1 MEEKSTNKI
10 AVFSIDVEEWYHL
23 EYFKNSKTD
32 KNKSVMDGL
41 HTFIKIVNKHNIKAS
56 FFIVGELIQTLKKT
70 IKNLD
75 IEGHDIGLHSY
86 FHKRPVVQ
94 NINEFIK
101 DTKDTISEMKSI
113 LPNNSF
119 GYRSPCF
126 AIDRERLDE
135 VIKLGIQYDASKITQ
150 KEHPL
155 YVNLDLD
162 GFEKQERDIYKKDF
176 FKVFE
181 VSTIKFLGV
190 NIPIAGGGYLRII
203 PWPIYIWLLK
213 KYLKESTFINFFIHP
228 FELSSMN
235 FDLPENTP
243 YLTKFRYN
251 YKRNKV
257 EKRLNRI
264 IELLK
269 ENDYNFKTFS
279 QYKI

>member
-101 DTKDTISEMKSI
+101 DTKDALSEMKSI

-135 VIKLGIQYDASKITQ
+135 LIKLGIQYDASKITQ

-162 GFEKQERDIYKKDF
+162 GFEKQGRDIYKKDF

-279 QYKI
+279 QI

>member
-1 MEEKSTNKI
+1 
-10 AVFSIDVEEWYHL
+10 
-23 EYFKNSKTD
+23 
-32 KNKSVMDGL
+32 MDGL
-41 HTFIKIVNKHNIKAS
+41 HTFIKIVDKHDIKAS

-70 IKNLD
+70 IKKLD
-75 IEGHDIGLHSY
+75 AEGHDIGLHSY

-101 DTKDTISEMKSI
+101 DTLDTLSEMKSI

-126 AIDRERLDE
+126 AIDRQRLDE

-203 PWPIYIWLLK
+203 PWPIYQWLLK
-213 KYLKESTFINFFIHP
+213 KYIKKSTFVNFFIHP
-228 FELSSMN
+228 FELSNMN
-235 FDLPENTP
+235 FDLPKNTP
-243 YLTKFRYN
+243 FLTKFRYN

-257 EKRLNRI
+257 EKRLTQI
-264 IELLK
+264 IKLLK
-269 ENDYNFKTFS
+269 ENNYNFKTFS
-279 QYKI
+279 QM

>member
-1 MEEKSTNKI
+1 MEEKSINKI

-23 EYFKNSKTD
+23 EYFKNSKID
-32 KNKSVMDGL
+32 NKKSVMDGL
-41 HTFIKIVNKHNIKAS
+41 YTFIKIVDKHNIKAS

-70 IKNLD
+70 IKKLD

-279 QYKI
+279 QI

>member
-32 KNKSVMDGL
+32 KKKSVMDGL
-41 HTFIKIVNKHNIKAS
+41 HTFIKIVDKHNIKAS

-86 FHKRPVVQ
+86 FHKRPIVQ

-101 DTKDTISEMKSI
+101 DTKDTLSEMKSI

-162 GFEKQERDIYKKDF
+162 GFEKQGRDIYKRDF

-190 NIPIAGGGYLRII
+190 NIPLAGGGYLRII

-269 ENDYNFKTFS
+269 ENDYTFKTFS
-279 QYKI
+279 QL

>member
-32 KNKSVMDGL
+32 KKKSVMDGL
-41 HTFIKIVNKHNIKAS
+41 HTFIKIVDKHNIKAS

-235 FDLPENTP
+235 FDVPENTP

-279 QYKI
+279 QI

>member
-1 MEEKSTNKI
+1 MEGKSTKKI

-23 EYFKNSKTD
+23 EYFKNSKID
-32 KNKSVMDGL
+32 KKNSVMDGL
-41 HTFIKIVNKHNIKAS
+41 DTFIKIVDKHNIKAS

-70 IKNLD
+70 IKKLD
-75 IEGHDIGLHSY
+75 VEGHDIGLHSY

-101 DTKDTISEMKSI
+101 DTVDTLSEMKSI

-126 AIDRERLDE
+126 AIDRVRLDE
-135 VIKLGIQYDASKITQ
+135 LIKLGIQYDASKITQ

-279 QYKI
+279 QL

>member
-23 EYFKNSKTD
+23 EYFKKSNTD
-32 KNKSVMDGL
+32 KKNSVMDGL
-41 HTFIKIVNKHNIKAS
+41 HTFINIVNKHNIKAS
-56 FFIVGELIQTLKKT
+56 FFIVGELIQSLKKT
-70 IKNLD
+70 IIKLD
-75 IEGHDIGLHSY
+75 VEGHDIGLHSY
-86 FHKRPVVQ
+86 FHKRPIVQ

-101 DTKDTISEMKSI
+101 DTEDTLSEMKSI
-113 LPNNSF
+113 FSKNSF

-155 YVNLDLD
+155 YVNLNLD
-162 GFEKQERDIYKKDF
+162 GFEKLERDIYKKDS

-203 PWPIYIWLLK
+203 PWPLYIWLLK
-213 KYLKESTFINFFIHP
+213 KYLKKSNFINFFIHP
-228 FELSSMN
+228 FELSNAN
-235 FDLPENTP
+235 FELPENTTF
-243 YLTKFRYN
+243 LTKFRYN
-251 YKRNKV
+251 YNRNKV
-257 EKRLNRI
+257 ERRLNKI
-264 IELLK
+264 IKLLK
-269 ENDYNFKTFS
+269 ENGYNFKTFG
-279 QYKI
+279 QI

>member
-23 EYFKNSKTD
+23 VYFKNSKTD
-32 KNKSVMDGL
+32 KKKSVMDGL
-41 HTFIKIVNKHNIKAS
+41 HTFIKIVDKHDIKAT
-56 FFIVGELIQTLKKT
+56 FFVVGELIQTLKKT

-101 DTKDTISEMKSI
+101 DTKDTLSEMKSI

-279 QYKI
+279 QI

>member
-32 KNKSVMDGL
+32 KKKSVMDGL
-41 HTFIKIVNKHNIKAS
+41 HTFIKIVDKHNIKAS

-269 ENDYNFKTFS
+269 ENDYTFKTFS
-279 QYKI
+279 QL

>member
-32 KNKSVMDGL
+32 KKKSVMDGL
-41 HTFIKIVNKHNIKAS
+41 HTFIKIVDKHNIKAS

-213 KYLKESTFINFFIHP
+213 KYIKESTFINFFIHP

-279 QYKI
+279 QI

>member
-32 KNKSVMDGL
+32 RKKTVMDGL
-41 HTFIKIVNKHNIKAS
+41 TKFIKIIEKHNIKAS

-70 IKNLD
+70 IKDLD
-75 IEGHDIGLHSY
+75 HDGHEIGLHSY
-86 FHKRPVVQ
+86 FHKRPVTQ
-94 NINEFIK
+94 KINEFIK
-101 DTKDTISEMKSI
+101 DTRETISEMRSI

-126 AIDRERLDE
+126 AIDRERLNE
-135 VIKLGIQYDASKITQ
+135 VINLGIKYDASKITQ

-162 GFEKQERDIYKKDF
+162 GFEKQERDIYKKDS

-203 PWPIYIWLLK
+203 PWPLYIWLLK
-213 KYLKESTFINFFIHP
+213 KYLKKANFINFFIHP
-228 FELSSMN
+228 FELSNAN
-235 FDLPENTP
+235 FELPENTP
-243 YLTKFRYN
+243 FLTKLRYN
-251 YKRNKV
+251 YNRSKV

-269 ENDYNFKTFS
+269 KNGYSFKTFS
-279 QYKI
+279 QI

>member
-32 KNKSVMDGL
+32 KKKSVMDGL
-41 HTFIKIVNKHNIKAS
+41 HTFIKIVDKHNIKAS

-75 IEGHDIGLHSY
+75 IKGHDIGLHSY

-101 DTKDTISEMKSI
+101 DTKDTLSEMKSI

-279 QYKI
+279 QI

>member
-32 KNKSVMDGL
+32 KKKSVMDGL
-41 HTFIKIVNKHNIKAS
+41 HTFIKIINKHNIKAS

-279 QYKI
+279 QI

>member
-1 MEEKSTNKI
+1 MEEKSTDKI

-32 KNKSVMDGL
+32 KKKSVMDGL
-41 HTFIKIVNKHNIKAS
+41 HTFIKIVDKHNIKAS
-56 FFIVGELIQTLKKT
+56 FFIVGELIQTLKKI

-75 IEGHDIGLHSY
+75 TDGHDIGLHSY

-155 YVNLDLD
+155 YVDLDLD

-269 ENDYNFKTFS
+269 ENDYKFKTFS
-279 QYKI
+279 QL

>member
-32 KNKSVMDGL
+32 KKKSVMDGL
-41 HTFIKIVNKHNIKAS
+41 ETFIKIVDKHNIKAS

-162 GFEKQERDIYKKDF
+162 GFEKQEKDIYKKDF

-269 ENDYNFKTFS
+269 ENDYTFKTFS
-279 QYKI
+279 QL

>member
-32 KNKSVMDGL
+32 KKKSVMDGL
-41 HTFIKIVNKHNIKAS
+41 YTFIKIVDKHDIKAT
-56 FFIVGELIQTLKKT
+56 FFVVGELIQTLKKT
-70 IKNLD
+70 IKKLD
-75 IEGHDIGLHSY
+75 IEDHDIGLHSY

-101 DTKDTISEMKSI
+101 DTKDTLSEMKSI

-155 YVNLDLD
+155 YVNLDLH
-162 GFEKQERDIYKKDF
+162 GFEKQERDIYKKEF

-269 ENDYNFKTFS
+269 ENNYNFKTFS
-279 QYKI
+279 QI

>member
-23 EYFKNSKTD
+23 EYFNNFNTD
-32 KNKSVMDGL
+32 RTKSVMDGL
-41 HTFIKIVNKHNIKAS
+41 YKFIQIVDKHNIKAS
-56 FFIVGELIQTLKKT
+56 FFIVGELIKTLIKT
-70 IKNLD
+70 IKKLD

-86 FHKRPVVQ
+86 LHKRPVVQ

-101 DTKDTISEMKSI
+101 DTEDTILEIKSI

-126 AIDRERLDE
+126 AIDRQRLDE
-135 VIKLGIQYDASKITQ
+135 IIKLGIKYDASKITL

-162 GFEKQERDIYKKDF
+162 GFEKLEKDIYKKGS
-176 FKVFE
+176 FKAFE
-181 VSTIKFLGV
+181 VSTIKFLGI

-203 PWPIYIWLLK
+203 PWPLYIWLLK
-213 KYLKESTFINFFIHP
+213 KYLKKSNFINFFIHP
-228 FELSSMN
+228 FELSDAN
-235 FDLPENTP
+235 FELPENTP
-243 YLTKFRYN
+243 LITKFRYN
-251 YKRNKV
+251 YNRNKV
-257 EKRLNRI
+257 EKRLNQI

-269 ENDYNFKTFS
+269 ENGFIFKTFS
-279 QYKI
+279 QI

>member
-10 AVFSIDVEEWYHL
+10 AIFSIDVEEWYHL

-32 KNKSVMDGL
+32 KKKSVMDGL
-41 HTFIKIVNKHNIKAS
+41 HTFIKIVDKHNIKAS

-70 IKNLD
+70 IKKLD

-162 GFEKQERDIYKKDF
+162 GFEKQEKDIYKKDF

-235 FDLPENTP
+235 FDLPKDTT

-269 ENDYNFKTFS
+269 ENDYNFQTFS
-279 QYKI
+279 QI

>member
-32 KNKSVMDGL
+32 KKKSVMDGL
-41 HTFIKIVNKHNIKAS
+41 HTFIKIVDKHNIKAS

-75 IEGHDIGLHSY
+75 IQGHDIGLHSY

-135 VIKLGIQYDASKITQ
+135 VIKLGIKYDASKITQ

-279 QYKI
+279 QI

>member
-23 EYFKNSKTD
+23 EYFKNSKID
-32 KNKSVMDGL
+32 NKKSVMDGL
-41 HTFIKIVNKHNIKAS
+41 YTFIKIVDKHNIKAS
-56 FFIVGELIQTLKKT
+56 FFVVGELIQTLKKT
-70 IKNLD
+70 IKKLD

-135 VIKLGIQYDASKITQ
+135 VIKLGMRYDASKITQ

-235 FDLPENTP
+235 FDLPKNTP
-243 YLTKFRYN
+243 YYTKFRYN

-279 QYKI
+279 QI

>member
-32 KNKSVMDGL
+32 KKKSVMDGL
-41 HTFIKIVNKHNIKAS
+41 HTFIKIVDKHNIKAS

-86 FHKRPVVQ
+86 FHKRPVEQ

-101 DTKDTISEMKSI
+101 DTKDTLLQMKSI

-235 FDLPENTP
+235 FDLPVNTP

-279 QYKI
+279 QI

>member
-23 EYFKNSKTD
+23 EYFKNSKRD
-32 KNKSVMDGL
+32 KKKSVMDGL
-41 HTFIKIVNKHNIKAS
+41 HTFIKIVDKHNIKAS

-101 DTKDTISEMKSI
+101 DTKDTLSEMKSI

-279 QYKI
+279 QI

>member
-32 KNKSVMDGL
+32 KKKSVMDGL
-41 HTFIKIVNKHNIKAS
+41 HTFIKIVDKHNIKAS

-213 KYLKESTFINFFIHP
+213 KYLKKSTFVNFFIHP

-279 QYKI
+279 QI

>member
-32 KNKSVMDGL
+32 KKKSVMDGL
-41 HTFIKIVNKHNIKAS
+41 HTFIKIINKHNIKAS

-101 DTKDTISEMKSI
+101 DTKDTLSEMKSI

-279 QYKI
+279 QI

>member
-1 MEEKSTNKI
+1 MEAKSTNKI

-23 EYFKNSKTD
+23 EYFKNSKRD
-32 KNKSVMDGL
+32 KKKSVMDGL
-41 HTFIKIVNKHNIKAS
+41 HTFIKIVDKHNIKAS

-101 DTKDTISEMKSI
+101 DTKDTLSEMKSI

-279 QYKI
+279 QI

>member
-32 KNKSVMDGL
+32 KKKSVMDGL
-41 HTFIKIVNKHNIKAS
+41 HTFIKIVDKHNIKAS

-75 IEGHDIGLHSY
+75 IQGHDIGLHSY

-162 GFEKQERDIYKKDF
+162 GFEKQGRDIYKRDF

-181 VSTIKFLGV
+181 VSTIKFLGI

-228 FELSSMN
+228 FELSSAN

-279 QYKI
+279 QL

>member
-32 KNKSVMDGL
+32 KKKSVMDGL
-41 HTFIKIVNKHNIKAS
+41 HTFIKIVDKHNIKAS

-101 DTKDTISEMKSI
+101 DTKDTLSEMKSI

-155 YVNLDLD
+155 YVNLVLD

-279 QYKI
+279 QI

>member
-32 KNKSVMDGL
+32 KKKSVMDGL
-41 HTFIKIVNKHNIKAS
+41 HKFIKIVDKHNIKAS

-70 IKNLD
+70 IKKLD
-75 IEGHDIGLHSY
+75 VEGHDIGLHSY
-86 FHKRPVVQ
+86 FHKRPIVQ

-135 VIKLGIQYDASKITQ
+135 VIKLGIKYDASKITQ

-162 GFEKQERDIYKKDF
+162 GFEQQERDIYKKDF

-181 VSTIKFLGV
+181 VSTIKFFGV

-279 QYKI
+279 QI

>member
-32 KNKSVMDGL
+32 KKKSVMDGL
-41 HTFIKIVNKHNIKAS
+41 HTFIKIVDKHNIKAS

-101 DTKDTISEMKSI
+101 DTKDTLSEMKSI

-279 QYKI
+279 QI